1 MNHYFMLCV
10 VFGIICS
17 LHASAEEKLENLPL
31 EEYTISN
38 LYDRI
43 NALEVQ
49 LKRLAERDD
58 EMKKVI
64 DDKDDKMDS
73 LEDQVK
79 TLSSQLKDLQGHSAI
94 EPSFIVT
101 ATKSNG
107 HIPPGDITFDNKI
120 LDPSN
125 AFDID
130 RGTFKVPES
139 GNYLFQF
146 NGHVFNTGYSGVF
159 AYVNGNVVY
168 YFDESNDNS
177 SYLSHAYNF
186 MFDLELEDGDELWL
200 YNDYS
205 STLWDDTA
213 RPMTFIGYKTS

>member
-1 MNHYFMLCV
+1 M
-10 VFGIICS
+10 ICS
-17 LHASAEEKLENLPL
+17 LHASAEEKLENLPY
-31 EEYTISN
+31 EKYPISH
-38 LYDRI
+38 LYDKI
-43 NALEVQ
+43 NVLEVQ
-49 LKRLAERDD
+49 LKRLEERDD
-58 EMKKVI
+58 KMKKMI
-64 DDKDDKMDS
+64 NEKDDKVNS
-73 LEDQVK
+73 LEDQVQI
-79 TLSSQLKDLQGHSAI
+79 LSSQLQDFKGHSAI

-107 HIPPGDITFDNKI
+107 HIPNGDITFDNKVI
-120 LDPSN
+120 DPSN
-125 AFDID
+125 SFDID
-130 RGTFKVPES
+130 RGTFKVPET

-159 AYVNGNVVY
+159 VYVNGDVVY

-186 MFDLELEDGDELWL
+186 MFDLQLEEGDELWL

-213 RPMTFIGYKTS
+213 RPMTFVGYKTS